1 MDEDETLAEEA
12 APDTDAAGSDAPD
25 PAATIEDALA
35 RLATIEAKIDAGFAQ
50 LAERIDASVAVA
62 VENGG
67 SVGELLAPA
76 SRASSIPATPTR
88 SRSCR
93 STILIS
99 ISERMTNGC

>member
-1 MDEDETLAEEA
+1 MDEDETLAEES

-67 SVGELLAPA
+67 SVGEPVAAIDADGDGDADAVEAL
-76 SRASSIPATPTR
+76 SIDD
-88 SRSCR
+88 
-93 STILIS
+93 LDF
-99 ISERMTNGC
+99 NLGKDDD